1 MDEGSEM
8 TSRNETNSGV
18 NEPLSAVIAWLASHA
33 GFPLRRLPPKIET
46 LVCVAA
52 LAAAEEAAAQQ
63 RFALQRRDPA
73 QTSAL
78 KAHGLR
84 RSQVHYK
91 CDNSAKV

>member
-1 MDEGSEM
+1 MS
-8 TSRNETNSGV
+8 
-18 NEPLSAVIAWLASHA
+18 LSVSNHPEQEVLRWLSQYA
-33 GFPLRRLPPKIET
+33 GFPRLRLPAKAET

-52 LAAAEEAAAQQ
+52 LAAAEEAQAQQ

-78 KAHGLR
+78 RAHGLR